1 MGLIQ
6 QDGLLAEYGA
16 GCGYFGN
23 SFTIL
28 DDLHSATPEE
38 KQPATLWTGG

>member
-38 KQPATLWTGG
+38 KQPATL